1 MPLRKKSVGSTA
13 SPVITIRARN
23 GRSDQSRAGA
33 APAAAGPGR
42 EGAGVRTSRASSS
55 AHTAKLTA
63 STATAIRYAPGPARL
78 SRPAAASPPRPKH
91 AERTMAATANGRSF
105 GPSPAT
111 SEISANREL

>member
-23 GRSDQSRAGA
+23 GRSDQSRAGSPGGGG
-33 APAAAGPGR
+33 PAR

-91 AERTMAATANGRSF
+91 AERTIAATANGRSF